1 MSKFTDKLGRLHQ
14 SRVRALEEND
24 AGDQKRVF
32 VAEDAKTVDVE
43 PPKPEPPPQVEDTPA
58 RAAVREQLQIG
69 ARLGTRSSGARR
81 KPRQN
86 DKQKLTMQRADA
98 PAPVAAASPR
108 PRNDNA
114 VGGRLGTL
122 RTQAEALIDAGGID
136 HALPLLHEMAA
147 LSPTHPFPLRHLADY
162 WREKG
167 EPELSAYYA
176 QRLAA
181 AAPY

>member
-24 AGDQKRVF
+24 SGDQKRVF
-32 VAEDAKTVDVE
+32 VAEDAKSVDVE
-43 PPKPEPPPQVEDTPA
+43 PPEPEPPPQVEDTPA

-69 ARLGTRSSGARR
+69 ARLEARPSGARR
-81 KPRQN
+81 KPRKD
-86 DKQKLTMQRADA
+86 DKQKLTMHRADA
-98 PAPVAAASPR
+98 PAPR
-108 PRNDNA
+108 QQRTKPRNENA
-114 VGGRLGTL
+114 VGERLGTL
-122 RTQAEALIDAGGID
+122 RIQAEALIDAGGIE
-136 HALPLLHEMAA
+136 HALPLLHEMAS

-162 WREKG
+162 WRDKG
-167 EPELSAYYA
+167 EHQLSAFYA